1 MRNLNNK
8 SKNVIFDNYFLNV
21 NFSITKAHT
30 DFKFRLHSFHTHLE
44 ETVSHIFYLGLSFYF
59 MAKIGKHFINFVNI
73 IF

>member
-8 SKNVIFDNYFLNV
+8 SKNVIFDNYFSNV
-21 NFSITKAHT
+21 NSSITKAHT
-30 DFKFRLHSFHTHLE
+30 DFKFRLLSLHTDLE
-44 ETVSHIFYLGLSFYF
+44 RTVPQIFYLGLSFYF